1 MSARATFAILLVT
14 GCGFQAQPTH
24 QGLGDD
30 APVMV
35 DGPGGNGGGD
45 SGSGTGSTNFCVSD
59 AMVTACLPQ
68 KPTMSITISAPTAI
82 DTDKPDS
89 CAAETTGSSGNYC
102 IFAGASIT
110 IAAGQTLSAHGSRP
124 LVLLSSTAITVAGTI
139 DVAGH
144 LSGAPQPAGPAS
156 TTCAGATPASS
167 SGGGYGGSLGSL
179 GGDGG
184 TDSGAHLGGKAP
196 PIVAPTTL
204 RGGCNGEQGANN
216 GGSAGGGGG
225 GLAVLAMVSI
235 DVQGSI
241 NASGGGGGAG
251 AVNPGNRGGGGGG
264 GGGMIVIDAP
274 VVSGVL
280 GKIFANGG
288 SGGEASGGNIGNVGN
303 DAPLDPTVAA
313 QGGAG
318 GSSGGDGGVG
328 AINNA
333 QGGNAATSGGTGTSA
348 AGGGGGGGG
357 TGIIKLYKAAALPG
371 MVSPPPT

>member
-1 MSARATFAILLVT
+1 MSARATFAFLLLT

-24 QGLGDD
+24 QGPGDD
-30 APVMV
+30 APVV
-35 DGPGGNGGGD
+35 ADGPGGGSD
-45 SGSGTGSTNFCVSD
+45 SGGGTGSNNFCISD
-59 AMVTACLPQ
+59 AMVTACIPQ
-68 KPTMSITISAPTAI
+68 KPTVAITISAPTAI
-82 DTDKPDS
+82 DTDKTDA
-89 CAAETTGSSGNYC
+89 CAADTTGSSGNYC
-102 IFAGASIT
+102 ILAGTSIT

-124 LVLLSSTAITVAGTI
+124 LVLLSSTAITVVGTI

-144 LSGAPQPAGPAS
+144 LSDTPQPTGPAS
-156 TTCAGATPASS
+156 TTCAGATPTSN

-184 TDSGAHLGGKAP
+184 IDSGAHPGGKAP
-196 PIVAPTTL
+196 PIVVPTTL

-216 GGSAGGGGG
+216 GGAAGGGGG
-225 GLAVLAMVSI
+225 GLAILAMASI

-241 NASGGGGGAG
+241 NASGGGGGG
-251 AVNPGNRGGGGGG
+251 GDVSPGNRGGGGGG

-274 VVSGVL
+274 VVTNIP

-288 SGGEASGGNIGNVGN
+288 SGGEASGGMTGKVGN
-303 DAPLDPTVAA
+303 DAPLDPTMAA
-313 QGGAG
+313 LGGTG
-318 GSSGGDGGVG
+318 GSTGGDGGLG
-328 AINNA
+328 AINNG
-333 QGGNAATSGGTGTSA
+333 QGGNAATTGTSGTSA